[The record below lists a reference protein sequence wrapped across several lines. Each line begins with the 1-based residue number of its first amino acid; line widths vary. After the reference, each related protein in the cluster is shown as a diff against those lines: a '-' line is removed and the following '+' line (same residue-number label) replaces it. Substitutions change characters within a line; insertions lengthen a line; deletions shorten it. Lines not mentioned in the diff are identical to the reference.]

1 MPGPSTRTG
10 AAPRPPPPNPP
21 RALRPG
27 SSIIMAAASSTA
39 ISRSVQPSSRSR
51 QLTPET
57 TPPDG
62 ATSAAVMPLERVMG
76 MCIES

>member
-1 MPGPSTRTG
+1 
-10 AAPRPPPPNPP
+10 
-21 RALRPG
+21 
-27 SSIIMAAASSTA
+27 MAAAPSIA

-62 ATSAAVMPLERVMG
+62 ATSAAVMPLERVIG